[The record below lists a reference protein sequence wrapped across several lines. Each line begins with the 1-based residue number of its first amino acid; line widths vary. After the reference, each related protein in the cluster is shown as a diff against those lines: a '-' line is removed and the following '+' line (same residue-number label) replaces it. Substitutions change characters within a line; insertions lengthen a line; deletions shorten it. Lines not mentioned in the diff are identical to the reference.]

1 MWSYPVPI
9 EYFKCSECK
18 CVCEISFMAQWKGMC
33 EDCETA
39 IFRFYG
45 AIDETPEIKKEE
57 EEEND
62 IQ

>member
-1 MWSYPVPI
+1 MEVDKNI
-9 EYFKCSECK
+9 KEVKYFKCSECK

-33 EDCETA
+33 QDCELA

-45 AIDETPEIKKEE
+45 AICEPP

>member
-18 CVCEISFMAQWKGMC
+18 CVCEISYMAQWKGMC
-33 EDCETA
+33 EDCEMA

-45 AIDETPEIKKEE
+45 AVDEGPKPEVIEDE
-57 EEEND
+57 
-62 IQ
+62 I

>member
-1 MWSYPVPI
+1 
-9 EYFKCSECK
+9 
-18 CVCEISFMAQWKGMC
+18 MC

-57 EEEND
+57 EEENEV
-62 IQ
+62 

>member
-1 MWSYPVPI
+1 MPI

-18 CVCEISFMAQWKGMC
+18 SVCEMSFMAQWKGMC

-45 AIDETPEIKKEE
+45 AIDETPDEGEVEE
-57 EEEND
+57 E
-62 IQ
+62 